1 MAAVDSK
8 QVISCNEPSV
18 TVFPEHSISVVEG
31 RNVVLPVKIIGQSS
45 LTWYHDNTR
54 LGSDYAHEI
63 SSDGSLTIITA
74 EMSHSGTYRLVASN
88 NEGAVEK
95 QVQLSVINEEDEET
109 LPSAVLTAEES
120 EPIPVTGFGQY
131 VSQNHANSNNGFKLQ
146 YKVSMM
152 RLYITPLTSHTYSH
166 LIVVKVITQ
175 LQLVL
180 LQLTNHSTD
189 SKTLQSVSIIHVHSK
204 NKSLLSTY
212 SF

>member
-1 MAAVDSK
+1 MASK
-8 QVISCNEPSV
+8 PSI
-18 TVFPEHSISVVEG
+18 TVFPEDSISVVEG

-109 LPSAVLTAEES
+109 LPSAVHTAEES

-131 VSQNHANSNNGFKLQ
+131 VSQNHANSNNGFKIQ

-152 RLYITPLTSHTYSH
+152 RPFYTLHHLTSLTYSL

-180 LQLTNHSTD
+180 LQPINHSTD
-189 SKTLQSVSIIHVHSK
+189 SKTLQSVSMIQ
-204 NKSLLSTY
+204 NALTE
-212 SF
+212 

>member
-1 MAAVDSK
+1 MTAVDSK
-8 QVISCNEPSV
+8 PVIQLSTYPKIDKELTYDVIGKCVNLNQSSKLPHYLTAVDSKPVIPMASKPSI
-18 TVFPEHSISVVEG
+18 TVFPEDSISVVEG

-109 LPSAVLTAEES
+109 LPSAVQTAEES

-131 VSQNHANSNNGFKLQ
+131 VSQNHANSNNGFKIQ
-146 YKVSMM
+146 YKV
-152 RLYITPLTSHTYSH
+152 
-166 LIVVKVITQ
+166 
-175 LQLVL
+175 
-180 LQLTNHSTD
+180 
-189 SKTLQSVSIIHVHSK
+189 
-204 NKSLLSTY
+204 
-212 SF
+212 

>member
-1 MAAVDSK
+1 MASK
-8 QVISCNEPSV
+8 PSIP
-18 TVFPEHSISVVEG
+18 VFPEDSISVVEG
-31 RNVVLPVKIIGQSS
+31 RNAILPVKIIGQSS

-109 LPSAVLTAEES
+109 LPSAVQTAEES

-131 VSQNHANSNNGFKLQ
+131 VSQNHANTNHGFTQL
-146 YKVSMM
+146 YKVSHDFLSLSNNLQY
-152 RLYITPLTSHTYSH
+152 RTFLSCSLLT
-166 LIVVKVITQ
+166 VVKVITQ

-180 LQLTNHSTD
+180 LQPINHSTD

-204 NKSLLSTY
+204 NTCKSLLST
-212 SF
+212 SHFR

>member
-1 MAAVDSK
+1 MTFCFHCLTTVDSEPAILVASK
-8 QVISCNEPSV
+8 PVIP
-18 TVFPEHSISVVEG
+18 VFPEDSISVVEG

-109 LPSAVLTAEES
+109 LPSAVQTAEES

-131 VSQNHANSNNGFKLQ
+131 LSQNHANTNHGFTQL
-146 YKVSMM
+146 YKVSCDF
-152 RLYITPLTSHTYSH
+152 
-166 LIVVKVITQ
+166 Q
-175 LQLVL
+175 L
-180 LQLTNHSTD
+180 
-189 SKTLQSVSIIHVHSK
+189 
-204 NKSLLSTY
+204 
-212 SF
+212 

>member
-1 MAAVDSK
+1 M
-8 QVISCNEPSV
+8 
-18 TVFPEHSISVVEG
+18 
-31 RNVVLPVKIIGQSS
+31 VLPVKIIGQSS

-109 LPSAVLTAEES
+109 LPSAVHTAEES

-131 VSQNHANSNNGFKLQ
+131 VSQNHANSNNGFKIQ

-152 RLYITPLTSHTYSH
+152 RPFYTLHHLTSLTYSL

-180 LQLTNHSTD
+180 LQPINHSTD
-189 SKTLQSVSIIHVHSK
+189 SKTLQSVSMIQ
-204 NKSLLSTY
+204 NALTE
-212 SF
+212 

>member
-1 MAAVDSK
+1 M
-8 QVISCNEPSV
+8 
-18 TVFPEHSISVVEG
+18 
-31 RNVVLPVKIIGQSS
+31 VLPVKIIGQSS

-109 LPSAVLTAEES
+109 LPSAVQTAEES

-131 VSQNHANSNNGFKLQ
+131 VSQNHANTNHGFTQL
-146 YKVSMM
+146 YKVSHDY
-152 RLYITPLTSHTYSH
+152 LSIANNNYINIAFLSRSL

-180 LQLTNHSTD
+180 LQPINHSTD
-189 SKTLQSVSIIHVHSK
+189 SKTLQSVSIIHVHSVK
-204 NKSLLSTY
+204 E
-212 SF
+212 

>member
-1 MAAVDSK
+1 MASKPSIPLKDGPKIDKELSTDPTYDVIGKSVCMQYKNIPDKHNYSVVAVDSK
-8 QVISCNEPSV
+8 QVISCNKPSI
-18 TVFPEHSISVVEG
+18 TLFPEGSISVVEG

-45 LTWYHDNTR
+45 LTWYHDNTC

-109 LPSAVLTAEES
+109 LPSAVQTAEES

-131 VSQNHANSNNGFKLQ
+131 VSQNHANTNHGFAQL
-146 YKVSMM
+146 YKVSHYF
-152 RLYITPLTSHTYSH
+152 L
-166 LIVVKVITQ
+166 
-175 LQLVL
+175 
-180 LQLTNHSTD
+180 
-189 SKTLQSVSIIHVHSK
+189 SIA
-204 NKSLLSTY
+204 NDL
-212 SF
+212 

>member
-1 MAAVDSK
+1 MFIVQIRIQFPWPAVASK
-8 QVISCNEPSV
+8 PSIP
-18 TVFPEHSISVVEG
+18 VFPEDSISVVEG

-95 QVQLSVINEEDEET
+95 QVQLSVINEEDEDT
-109 LPSAVLTAEES
+109 LPSAVQTAEES

-131 VSQNHANSNNGFKLQ
+131 VSQNHANTNHGFTQL
-146 YKVSMM
+146 YKVS
-152 RLYITPLTSHTYSH
+152 LYYLSIANDHIFSHA
-166 LIVVKVITQ
+166 
-175 LQLVL
+175 
-180 LQLTNHSTD
+180 
-189 SKTLQSVSIIHVHSK
+189 VS
-204 NKSLLSTY
+204 
-212 SF
+212 

>member
-1 MAAVDSK
+1 MASK
-8 QVISCNEPSV
+8 PSI
-18 TVFPEHSISVVEG
+18 TVFPEDSISVVEG
-31 RNVVLPVKIIGQSS
+31 RNAVLPVKIIGHSS

-88 NEGAVEK
+88 NEGAVGK
-95 QVQLSVINEEDEET
+95 QVQLSVINEET
-109 LPSAVLTAEES
+109 LPSAVQTAEES

-152 RLYITPLTSHTYSH
+152 RPLIFIHHT
-166 LIVVKVITQ
+166 I
-175 LQLVL
+175 
-180 LQLTNHSTD
+180 
-189 SKTLQSVSIIHVHSK
+189 
-204 NKSLLSTY
+204 
-212 SF
+212 